1 MKFIVLGKKHLIA
14 LGLVLLVGVFVLLAA
29 AQGMS
34 QFCKPDSFLYA
45 LLQPDGDP
53 ESSQLG
59 SYTPAWYKCI
69 QSVISIEYLMRVRW

>member
-34 QFCKPDSFLYA
+34 QSAAAGGRSVSRTVSSMPS
-45 LLQPDGDP
+45 
-53 ESSQLG
+53 SSQMGIQNPVSLAA
-59 SYTPAWYKCI
+59 TPQPGINA
-69 QSVISIEYLMRVRW
+69 SNPS